1 MTDCTTTA
9 PEPDFSKGAAWIE
22 GRYVPIA
29 EARIP
34 VTDWGFTR
42 GDATYDVVHVTDGRF
57 FRLEDHLD
65 RFERSL
71 QGFRLSPPVN
81 RTEIRAILHGCVAL
95 SDLRDSYVAMVC
107 TRGRPQVAGSRRP
120 ADCLNTF
127 IAYAL
132 PWIDV
137 ITPEVQTRGAHL
149 WLASVPRISPAS
161 LDPTF
166 KNYLWRDFMSAL
178 HEAHDHGYD
187 TAILLDQEGYAT
199 EGAGFNVFIVKGREV
214 ITPDRG
220 ALEGITRRS
229 ALELCT
235 ELGLEGRIA
244 PLRLEDLMSAD
255 EVFTTTTAGGIMPCA
270 RVGNATIGTNIMA
283 NDRPGPISLALK
295 ALYWQKHREGW
306 HGSAVDYTARPQ
318 HG

>member
-1 MTDCTTTA
+1 MTDKSNA
-9 PEPDFSKGAAWIE
+9 ASPPDFTQGAAWLE

-42 GDATYDVVHVTDGRF
+42 ADATYDVVHVVDGRF

-71 QGFRLSPPVN
+71 RGFRLAPPVD
-81 RTEIRAILHGCVAL
+81 RDEIRRILHGCVAL
-95 SDLRDSYVAMVC
+95 SGLRDSYVAMVC
-107 TRGRPQVAGSRRP
+107 TRGRPQAAGSRRP
-120 ADCLNTF
+120 ADCANTF

-137 ITPEVQTRGAHL
+137 ITPEVQERGAHL

-178 HEAHDHGYD
+178 HEAHDHGFD
-187 TAILLDQEGYAT
+187 TAILLDQDGYVT

-229 ALELCT
+229 ALELC
-235 ELGLEGRIA
+235 EASGLEGRIA
-244 PLRLEDLMSAD
+244 PLRIADLMEAD
-255 EVFTTTTAGGIMPCA
+255 EVFTTTTAGGIMPCS
-270 RVGNATIGTNIMA
+270 RVGNTTIGINIMA
-283 NDRPGPISLALK
+283 NDRPGPVSLALK
-295 ALYWQKHREGW
+295 ALYWQRHREGW
-306 HGSAVDYTARPQ
+306 HASAVDYATLPAF
-318 HG
+318 G